1 MSKTFEVNY
10 SVLKKNKLVY
20 GSAMIQSVEDK
31 KEIVKL
37 AKLDVSTKERVFIQ
51 HVKILGFKPN
61 LSIWVKKEKE
71 INNMFP
77 FK

>member
-10 SVLKKNKLVY
+10 SVLKKNKLVH
-20 GSAMIQSVEDK
+20 GSVMIQSVEDK

-51 HVKILGFKPN
+51 RVKILGFKPN
-61 LSIWVKKEKE
+61 LSI
-71 INNMFP
+71 
-77 FK
+77 

>member
-10 SVLKKNKLVY
+10 SVLKKNKLFY

-61 LSIWVKKEKE
+61 LSI
-71 INNMFP
+71 
-77 FK
+77 

>member
-1 MSKTFEVNY
+1 
-10 SVLKKNKLVY
+10 
-20 GSAMIQSVEDK
+20 MIQSVEDK

-61 LSIWVKKEKE
+61 LSI
-71 INNMFP
+71 
-77 FK
+77 